1 MNQPEFMA
9 FTTHAYGFGKLVHNL
24 LPLRVLTLGNANAK
38 CKGHLAFAALK
49 TLASENYKQQYCKV
63 FCTATV
69 QF

>member
-49 TLASENYKQQYCKV
+49 TLASENYK
-63 FCTATV
+63 
-69 QF
+69 